1 MEYLSC
7 VGASGKTMK
16 AIVAWDWRTFKWKVI
31 CSHYEGG
38 PSWTPG
44 VRFWT
49 KRGAKDAARVLRYN
63 K

>member
-1 MEYLSC
+1 
-7 VGASGKTMK
+7 MK